1 MGEGWGCTE
10 LNVRWIKIKE
20 DSCPKQEPGKDMFAS
35 QRSETWIANPV
46 SGYNAMRMLMRSKCL
61 LQLDSYRGIPN
72 KALKQYS
79 YRRLLV
85 LFAVKF

>member
-1 MGEGWGCTE
+1 MGGGWGCTE
-10 LNVRWIKIKE
+10 LNVRWIKMKE
-20 DSCPKQEPGKDMFAS
+20 DSGKDMFAS